1 MGANGHV
8 IEKILNDGIPKVE
21 KPAPE
26 VGPEKSVEPQH
37 EDATRGRA
45 SSATIPS
52 TPPVA
57 EHVIFSPGA
66 PSSDSELS
74 SLPSSPPQLPSPSPK
89 SRKPTF
95 SFLKRKR
102 DAADSAQSS
111 RPLSNITANAQK
123 APRPT
128 QKTMTQMQIDL
139 GGDVRKKCRTC
150 GMEYIPSVKEDARL
164 HKEYCGM
171 NSGGI
176 DMGKAL
182 LKDKSVKKIRSKEV
196 LDDEKE
202 AVVVVDEKSS
212 LGARHKAQKVFDVVN
227 AELSAAVLV
236 DGALWSGTDGESG
249 GKQKNTERSK
259 VFLHL
264 VGDRCVGFCL
274 AEKISQAYRVVSQ
287 ETGRQQD
294 NSISPTRKSSSV
306 SHSTTAEVVLL
317 GISRIWASK
326 AHRGHGLATNLLECA
341 RSNFFYGVEVPRHLV
356 AFSQPTESGGKLAQQ
371 WFGSESGWHVYSG
384 SQK

>member
-1 MGANGHV
+1 MGPNGHV
-8 IEKILNDGIPKVE
+8 IEKVLNDGVPKVE
-21 KPAPE
+21 KPIPE
-26 VGPEKSVEPQH
+26 VAQEKSVESQH
-37 EDATRGRA
+37 EDATRRRA
-45 SSATIPS
+45 SSVTVPS
-52 TPPVA
+52 TPPAA

-66 PSSDSELS
+66 LSSDSELS
-74 SLPSSPPQLPSPSPK
+74 SLPSSPPQLPSPLPK

-102 DAADSAQSS
+102 DAADNARSS

-123 APRPT
+123 APPPT

-176 DMGKAL
+176 EMGNPF
-182 LKDKSVKKIRSKEV
+182 LKDKSVKKIRSKKV
-196 LDDEKE
+196 LDSEKE
-202 AVVVVDEKSS
+202 VVVVVDEKCS
-212 LGARHKAQKVFDVVN
+212 LGARHKAQRVFDVVN
-227 AELSAAVLV
+227 AELNAAVSV
-236 DGALWSGTDGESG
+236 DGALWSENDGESG
-249 GKQKNTERSK
+249 GKQKKIERSK

-274 AEKISQAYRVVSQ
+274 AEKISEAYRVISQ
-287 ETGRQQD
+287 ETKRPQD
-294 NSISPTRKSSSV
+294 EGISPTRKSSSV

-317 GISRIWASK
+317 GVSRIWTSN
-326 AHRGHGLATNLLECA
+326 AHRGRGLATNLLECA
-341 RSNFFYGVEVPRHLV
+341 RGNFFLWC
-356 AFSQPTESGGKLAQQ
+356 GGT
-371 WFGSESGWHVYSG
+371 
-384 SQK
+384 